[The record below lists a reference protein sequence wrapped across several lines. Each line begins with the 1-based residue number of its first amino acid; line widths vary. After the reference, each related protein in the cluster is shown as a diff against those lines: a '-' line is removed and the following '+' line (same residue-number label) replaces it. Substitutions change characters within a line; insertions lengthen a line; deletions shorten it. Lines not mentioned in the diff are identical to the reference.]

1 MSKGINKAIIVGRC
15 GKDPE
20 VKYLPSGQAVASLS
34 VATSES
40 WKDKDGQKQEK
51 TEWHKVVAFGRL
63 AEIIGQYV
71 KKGGMVYVE
80 GKLQTRS
87 WEKDGQ
93 KHYSTEIVASEL
105 QMLDSRGSEAGPVQ
119 RAETAPAAQ
128 TDDFDS
134 IPF

>member
-51 TEWHKVVAFGRL
+51 TEWHKVVAFGKL

-71 KKGGMVYVE
+71 KKGGMVYIE
-80 GKLQTRS
+80 GKMQTRS

-105 QMLDSRGSEAGPVQ
+105 QMLDSRGSESGPVQ
-119 RAETAPAAQ
+119 RAEPAPAAQ